1 MNFIKAL
8 SVYFLFVALAS
19 CVTGVR
25 VTDVTYSIDEVRAAI
40 HAVAVD
46 YKWVSANR
54 RVFESRYF
62 GRNPKKKFDPD
73 KASERLYARFTI
85 MGDRRPYQILVEV
98 MVEKKEDSEYVEVG
112 EDPEIAEKLAQE
124 LAVALTKSRE
134 DRNAIDS
141 FRAF

>member
-1 MNFIKAL
+1 
-8 SVYFLFVALAS
+8 
-19 CVTGVR
+19 
-25 VTDVTYSIDEVRAAI
+25 VRAAI
-40 HAVAVD
+40 HTIAVD

-62 GRNPKKKFDPD
+62 GRNSKKKFDPE
-73 KASERLYARFTI
+73 KSSERLYARFTI

-98 MVEKKEDSEYVEVG
+98 IVEQKQGSEYVEVG
-112 EDPEIAEKLAQE
+112 DDPEIAEKLAQE